1 MTNDAPHPDFRSFRD
16 VRDVNRAAAGRCDE
30 QRGPGVH
37 PHKQR
42 LGRSNGSSGTY
53 GTSLIARMWNTERPC
68 LLVESA
74 GAVFMCSAE
83 TTTHTSLTTHAII
96 YRVVFASL
104 FNIHS
109 DFSDDPFL
117 VPYVPDDPRK
127 SI

>member
-1 MTNDAPHPDFRSFRD
+1 MTNDAPHPDFRSFRV

-53 GTSLIARMWNTERPC
+53 GTSLIARMWNTDRRC
-68 LLVESA
+68 LLM
-74 GAVFMCSAE
+74 AVFMCSAE